1 MSKIRTIIL
10 IIAFIPFF
18 SSCSK
23 ICDGLMDLLGSASHK
38 VKDVVH
44 EKMKEDTT
52 QSPFEG
58 CEILKIERHI
68 LYDNQTFEYVF
79 PYIQMED
86 KEVERKV
93 NVLLQ
98 IDNFGVVFNGPDG
111 SCVDGIDH
119 IARCFRG
126 QRHGPTKFYDNSF
139 SRNLSIE
146 IVNRPYIDWE
156 KRKYHYNF
164 NPKTGD
170 LYYLGDFFSEE
181 NYRLFQSKLLGYEMR
196 ENYPLEDLS
205 NFEFTQ
211 DKIIVRLYRYTFI
224 GMLLRKYSYYEINIS
239 DIEPLLNDYGRAALI
254 TGEGLEKYHSK
265 FSPFLYE
272 GTIGDEPVYYYGGYS
287 YGQLF
292 FKNTGKFGGNVEV
305 HILDFPEGKENSL
318 DSLLCS
324 DSCWYDCRFLIRH
337 IESLL
342 SNGFVEGYKD
352 WGYDL
357 FCYHV
362 TEDGLEGYY
371 QTPYPPDHDLKV
383 KRFDFPCEEYIEEYE
398 EYIEDIYKKSTEEY
412 KSRIEEYGVNP
423 QKYKVKLKKL

>member
-10 IIAFIPFF
+10 ITAFIPFF

-68 LYDNQTFEYVF
+68 LYDNHTFEYVF

-86 KEVERKV
+86 REVERKV
-93 NVLLQ
+93 NAILQ
-98 IDNFGVVFNGPDG
+98 MENFDVVFNGPDG

-126 QRHGPTKFYDNSF
+126 DGPTKFYDNSF

-146 IVNRPYIDWE
+146 IVNKPNFDWQ
-156 KRKYHYNF
+156 KIKYHYNF

-170 LYYLGDFFSEE
+170 LYHLEDFFSEE
-181 NYRLFQSKLLGYEMR
+181 NYRLFQSKLFGYEMYSLK
-196 ENYPLEDLS
+196 NLS

-224 GMLLRKYSYYEINIS
+224 GKLFNKYSYYEINIS

-254 TGEGLEKYHSK
+254 TGEGLEKYHSNL
-265 FSPFLYE
+265 SLLYE

-292 FKNTGKFGGNVEV
+292 FKNTGKFGWNEEV
-305 HILDFPEGKENSL
+305 HFLNFPEGKENSP
-318 DSLLCS
+318 DSLRCS
-324 DSCWYDCRFLIRH
+324 DSCWYDCRFRIKH
-337 IESLL
+337 IESLF
-342 SNGFVEGYKD
+342 SNGLVEDYKD
-352 WGYDL
+352 CGYDL

-383 KRFDFPCEEYIEEYE
+383 KRFDFVREEN
-398 EYIEDIYKKSTEEY
+398 IEDIYIKSIEEYKEEY